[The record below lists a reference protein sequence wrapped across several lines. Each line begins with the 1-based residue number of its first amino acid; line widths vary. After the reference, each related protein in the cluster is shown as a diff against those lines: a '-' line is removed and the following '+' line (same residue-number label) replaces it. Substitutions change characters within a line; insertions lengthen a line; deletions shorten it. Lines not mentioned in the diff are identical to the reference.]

1 MLLLVILS
9 AGLYLQSEVSFY
21 KAKASDSA
29 TIIADMEKQYA
40 ESALK
45 YQMKINQIEIDNL
58 VLVQTKTDELKSIRK
73 QHEDTISALNSDHS
87 DRMRNMQKRIQEY
100 ARITEGSSV
109 ECRNLAN
116 HTAQLD
122 RTLEEGRHLVG
133 ELRAGIEFR
142 DNQLRTI
149 GKLLTEERSL
159 LTE

>member
-1 MLLLVILS
+1 M
-9 AGLYLQSEVSFY
+9 QSQVSYY

-29 TIIADMEKQYA
+29 TVIADMEKQYA

-45 YQMKINQIEIDNL
+45 YQMKINQIEIDNII
-58 VLVQTKTDELKSIRK
+58 LVQTKTDELSSIRK
-73 QHEDTISALNSDHS
+73 QHEDTINALNSGYS

-100 ARITEGSSV
+100 ARITEGSSAK
-109 ECRNLAN
+109 CRDLAD

-142 DNQLRTI
+142 DNQLKKVGELLLSER
-149 GKLLTEERSL
+149 KLLTE
-159 LTE
+159 